1 MDVALASLLNFYA
14 FSTGR
19 RLLAMQQVQKAALT
33 AGFTALVDHCST
45 AIAHDRATRDLE
57 ARWAGQKGAPQFS
70 PEAKQIDIL
79 VDAALGALRDGI
91 DVQARVSAPDDPLG
105 AVAVHLGQELFPKG
119 VAAITTLPYVDEL
132 GELDRILR
140 RLQDQASTKTVNDLG
155 LTRHVARL
163 VTLEKQYRNAI
174 EGPGDKV
181 AFSAVKDA
189 RSTGQSLMLQA
200 VALIL
205 GKHPSDDAADRAA
218 RTTLLGPVLKQ
229 NEAIRE
235 YLRTRRAV
243 EDIDPD
249 TGEVEPSPAPTAPP
263 AATAAGQA

>member
-33 AGFTALVDHCST
+33 AGFTALVDHCSV

-70 PEAKQIDIL
+70 PDAKQIDIL

-91 DVQARVSAPDDPLG
+91 DAQARISAPDDPLG
-105 AVAVHLGQELFPKG
+105 AVASNLVGELFPKG
-119 VAAITTLPYVDEL
+119 VAAITTLPYVEEL

-140 RLQDQASTKTVNDLG
+140 RLQDQATTKTVKELG

-163 VTLEKQYRNAI
+163 VALEKQYRSAI
-174 EGPGDKV
+174 EGTGDKI
-181 AFSAVKDA
+181 AFGAVKDA
-189 RSTGQSLMLQA
+189 RAKGQ
-200 VALIL
+200 
-205 GKHPSDDAADRAA
+205 HPSDQAPDQAA

-249 TGEVEPSPAPTAPP
+249 TGEVEPSPAPAAPP
-263 AATAAGQA
+263 AATPAGQP

>member
-33 AGFTALVDHCST
+33 AGFNALVDHCSV

-57 ARWAGQKGAPQFS
+57 ARWSGQKGAPQFS

-91 DVQARVSAPDDPLG
+91 DAQARASAPDDALG
-105 AVAVHLGQELFPKG
+105 AIAVNLAQELFPKG
-119 VAAITTLPYVDEL
+119 VGAITTLPYVEEL

-140 RLQDQASTKTVNDLG
+140 RLQDQASAPIVKDLG
-155 LTRHVARL
+155 LTRLVARL
-163 VTLEKQYRNAI
+163 VSLEQQYRAAI
-174 EGPGDKV
+174 EGTGDKI
-181 AFSAVKDA
+181 AFGSVKDA
-189 RSTGQSLMLQA
+189 RAKGQRLLLQA
-200 VALIL
+200 VAMIL
-205 GKHPSDDAADRAA
+205 GKHPSDEAADQAA
-218 RTTLLGPVLKQ
+218 RATLLGPILKQ

-249 TGEVEPSPAPTAPP
+249 TGEVEPTPAPTAPP
-263 AATAAGQA
+263 AATPAGQP